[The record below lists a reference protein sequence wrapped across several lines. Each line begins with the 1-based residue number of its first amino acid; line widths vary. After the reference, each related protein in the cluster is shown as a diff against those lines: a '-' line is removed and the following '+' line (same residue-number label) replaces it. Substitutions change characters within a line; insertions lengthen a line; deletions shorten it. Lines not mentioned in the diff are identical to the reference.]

1 MHHVALVL
9 GALFAVATPTQV
21 LDAAPDYPDDGQGV
35 HYDEYPVVVP
45 KRTALLLDRIMVALQ
60 KAVEDEKG
68 ARAFP
73 DQLADSKVRL
83 VEELKDSRPREFDPR
98 IFRIRGRQTE
108 DEATNEV

>member
-73 DQLADSKVRL
+73 DQLADSKMDLQRRGQQKGRVYWRCYFNA
-83 VEELKDSRPREFDPR
+83 VTC
-98 IFRIRGRQTE
+98 FRRRK
-108 DEATNEV
+108 